1 MERTII
7 SRASFSSSLAGA
19 ALLAAALAA
28 PAGAAVLSDAG
39 LSLGSSV
46 VYSNNQVTFPNNPW
60 FIAGQANPAWES
72 CGAAGWTEMPFNTVS
87 AGNAGGWFSAG
98 TGRFTAPV
106 SGLYLFAATQYIYA
120 SGTSMP
126 YIHFDVAVNGSIG
139 GGGRV
144 GPSHQITGTSAG
156 EGSYGVSTRAVRL
169 LYLTA
174 GQYASVYN
182 YCSAA
187 AVYRYGDH
195 SYFSGVLLQ

>member
-1 MERTII
+1 MELTPI
-7 SRASFSSSLAGA
+7 SPAYSCSRLALVG
-19 ALLAAALAA
+19 LLAWRLAA
-28 PAGAAVLSDAG
+28 PARAATLSDAG
-39 LSLGSSV
+39 LNLGSSV
-46 VYSNNQVTFPNNPW
+46 VYSNNHLTFPNNPW

-72 CGAAGWTEMPFNTVS
+72 CGAAGWLEVPFNTVAS
-87 AGNAGGWFSAG
+87 GNAGGWFSTG

-106 SGLYLFAATQYIYA
+106 SGLYLFAATHYVYA
-120 SGTSMP
+120 SGSTMP
-126 YIHFDVAVNGSIG
+126 YIHFDIAVNGSIA

-144 GPSHQITGTSAG
+144 GPSYQITGTSSG
-156 EGSYGVSTRAVRL
+156 EGTYGVSTRAVRL

-174 GQYASVYN
+174 GSYASVYN